1 MLSCDICFALV
12 DGRISKRKE
21 EISSYLV
28 YNIHWSL
35 YKADTIRS
43 KKMCPLYGNVRFIE
57 CFPKTQLFSKI

>member
-28 YNIHWSL
+28 YNIQWNL

-43 KKMCPLYGNVRFIE
+43 KKSVRFME
-57 CFPKTQLFSKI
+57 MSAL